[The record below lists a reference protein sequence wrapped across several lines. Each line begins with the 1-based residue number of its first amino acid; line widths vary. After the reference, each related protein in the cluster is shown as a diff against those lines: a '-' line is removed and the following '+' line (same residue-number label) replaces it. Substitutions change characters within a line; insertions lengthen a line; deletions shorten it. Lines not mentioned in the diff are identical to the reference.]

1 MGPFIAFFNKGR
13 RELSLLLF
21 FHGLVILWWGSVYVV
36 DFPLAGC
43 FICCIVML
51 LGPPPTRLGGY
62 VAYLGA
68 QVMRQAQ
75 YTA

>member
-1 MGPFIAFFNKGR
+1 M
-13 RELSLLLF
+13 L
-21 FHGLVILWWGSVYVV
+21 HCDVV